1 MNIRSLNK
9 NIDQL
14 RRIVNELRPNVI
26 SLCEIFKPHAGFVG
40 INGYHKIIMKNRIGK
55 NGGGVALMIKKS
67 HNFEMYE
74 KINNLKLN
82 KMEAI
87 AVKINLEGKA
97 HVFVSVYRPPG
108 AKLEE
113 TFSDLDKIGQPNWLT
128 RLF

>member
-55 NGGGVALMIKKS
+55 NGGGVVVVPAHNSLFISNQVCSTKS
-67 HNFEMYE
+67 SY
-74 KINNLKLN
+74 IQQACLRLSKLG
-82 KMEAI
+82 
-87 AVKINLEGKA
+87 VDT
-97 HVFVSVYRPPG
+97 S
-108 AKLEE
+108 
-113 TFSDLDKIGQPNWLT
+113 
-128 RLF
+128 